1 MNKAVEYRIYP
12 TAEQGFSF
20 ENRKNIPN
28 PYVHKTED
36 EIYKE
41 LEKSRTSGI
50 SGKCDLAENVIS
62 ELREQ
67 YDL

>member
-1 MNKAVEYRIYP
+1 MNKTFKHRIYP
-12 TAEQGFSF
+12 TVEQGFPLES
-20 ENRKNIPN
+20 RKNIPK
-28 PYVHKTED
+28 PYVYKTQD

-41 LEKSRTSGI
+41 LKKSRTSGI
-50 SGKCDLAENVIS
+50 SGKCDLADNVIS